1 MQVTVEISLYPLT
14 ENFEQ
19 VVIDYI
25 GEIKKVPGLRVEVN
39 GLSTQVFGEYDLVMP
54 KLFSINKSTF
64 EKHRCVVHMK
74 MAAGERSVENLPE
87 GLR

>member
-25 GEIKKVPGLRVEVN
+25 QEIKKTAGIKVEVN
-39 GLSTQVFGEYDLVMP
+39 GLSTQVFGEYDLVM
-54 KLFSINKSTF
+54 KTLNEVNKKTF
-64 EKHRCVVHMK
+64 EAHRCVVQMK
-74 MAAGERSVENLPE
+74 MAAGEKSIENLPE
-87 GLR
+87 VLK

>member
-25 GEIKKVPGLRVEVN
+25 GEIKKIPGLRIEVN
-39 GLSTQVFGEYDLVMP
+39 GLSTQVFGEYDWVMT
-54 KLFSINKSTF
+54 KLSSINKSTF
-64 EKHRCVVHMK
+64 EKHRCVVQMK
-74 MAAGERSVENLPE
+74 MAAGEKSVENLPE
-87 GLR
+87 VLR

>member
-25 GEIKKVPGLRVEVN
+25 GEIKKIPGIKVTVN
-39 GLSTQVFGEYDLVMP
+39 GLSTQVFGEYELVMSR
-54 KLFSINKSTF
+54 LAAINKSTF
-64 EKHRCVVHMK
+64 EKNKCVVMMK
-74 MAAGERSVENLPE
+74 MAQGEKSVENLPE
-87 GLR
+87 VLR

>member
-39 GLSTQVFGEYDLVMP
+39 GLSTQVFGEYDLVITS
-54 KLFSINKSTF
+54 LSAINKSTF
-64 EKHRCVVHMK
+64 ERHRCVIHMK
-74 MAAGERSVENLPE
+74 MATGERSVENLPE
-87 GLR
+87 VLR